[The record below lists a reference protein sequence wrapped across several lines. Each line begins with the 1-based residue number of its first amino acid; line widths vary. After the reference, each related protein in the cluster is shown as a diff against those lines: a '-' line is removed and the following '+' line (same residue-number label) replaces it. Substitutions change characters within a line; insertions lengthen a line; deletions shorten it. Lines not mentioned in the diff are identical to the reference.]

1 LPLENRKQYF
11 IIGGAVLA
19 GIIAVVLASNYI
31 KDKIAGQTAALA
43 EKYDAQQKDIVSQIT
58 YRTDRQ
64 MSQLAQELMR
74 VKAEEADNM
83 KKQMAS
89 MQMSQQAA
97 MQAAQAAAQRAQQE
111 SFQIRKVRKPSL
123 AVKTPVGKRAVTVM
137 IDSLAAVGGLLNA
150 GDFVD
155 VIAQLNV
162 PAQDVDKKTVT
173 AMIFQG
179 LQVLAVNTNEDDPG
193 AYDDQQAAASLKI
206 TFAVDPQEAGLLA
219 FANQN
224 GKLEL
229 ALRSPDDSDHK
240 MVKASTWK
248 TLADYVLK
256 NQGLDIQDPDGENAS
271 KVPTDNRP
279 NIQIFRGGKE
289 L

>member
-1 LPLENRKQYF
+1 LPFENKKQLL
-11 IIGGAVLA
+11 IIAGAVAA
-19 GIIAVVLASNYI
+19 GIVAVILTSTYI
-31 KDKIAGQTAALA
+31 KNSIEGQTASLA
-43 EKYDAQQKDIVSQIT
+43 EQYGTKQKEMVAQVQQRSDQ
-58 YRTDRQ
+58 Q
-64 MSQLAQELMR
+64 MAELAQELER
-74 VKAEEADNM
+74 VKGEQQVAM
-83 KKQMAS
+83 QKQVAL
-89 MQMSQQAA
+89 
-97 MQAAQAAAQRAQQE
+97 MQAAQQQAARQQ
-111 SFQIRKVRKPSL
+111 QTVVQVQKIRKPSL
-123 AVKTPVGKRAVTVM
+123 ALKTPVGKRAITVK

-155 VIAQLNV
+155 VIAELNV
-162 PAQDVDKKTVT
+162 PSQDADKKTVT

-219 FANQN
+219 FANKN
-224 GKLEL
+224 GNLEL
-229 ALRSPDDSDHK
+229 ALRSPDESEHQT
-240 MVKASTWK
+240 VKADTWK

-271 KVPTDNRP
+271 ENSKPTENKP
-279 NIQIFRGGKE
+279 NIEIFRGGKE